1 MRRQRVLVR
10 LYVYGGALL
19 ALMWL
24 ALFVVVRLVV
34 APAVTAGARPLAAWV
49 VPRLVAERAS
59 PARLRA
65 EVADAKTKLN
75 LDVTLYDVEG
85 RQLASNV
92 EPPLAA
98 LGADDLGRLR
108 EQRVM
113 TLGDTPEIAAGVF
126 EGSELIAY
134 GVVVRPPRNL
144 TLRAATIALVVALV
158 ILAFA
163 AVPLAR
169 TIVRPLERLAGV
181 TRAFGQGDLS
191 ARAGPYPNDEIGELA
206 RVFDEMADRVG
217 FLLRAEKE
225 LLANVSHE
233 LRTPLARIRVVLDL
247 ASESDPERMRRY
259 LGEIAEDLGEL
270 ERLVDDVLTT
280 TRFDLARGRFGEGTP
295 PLRIERVAVADI
307 AVRAATRF
315 EQHHEG
321 RELGLDVTDGLPEI
335 DADPAMLR
343 RVIDNLLDNA
353 AKYSDPGTP
362 ISLSASL
369 ADDEVVLQVSD
380 RGIGIP
386 PEDLPMVFQPFF
398 RGDKSRTRR
407 TGGVGLGLALARA
420 IVEAHRGRMT
430 LDSRAGEGTVV
441 RIAIPV
447 PAPTSDG
454 PVDRRPV
461 DERPSPEVGP

>member
-259 LGEIAEDLGEL
+259 LGEISEDLGEL